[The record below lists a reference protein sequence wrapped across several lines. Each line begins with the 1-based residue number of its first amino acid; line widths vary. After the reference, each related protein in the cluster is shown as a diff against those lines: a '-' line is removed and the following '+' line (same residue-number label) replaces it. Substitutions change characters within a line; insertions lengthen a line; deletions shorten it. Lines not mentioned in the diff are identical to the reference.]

1 MSGKKSYKSYT
12 KFVGGSGKILVI
24 VESPGKVKK
33 IQDILGDDYI
43 VTASVGHIIDLA
55 SDKMSVEINNN
66 FTPNYQTLK
75 GKEGVISDIKK
86 LAAKTDDVLLATDE
100 DREGEMI
107 AWSLAYVLKL
117 KDAKRIT
124 FNSITEQEILNAVA
138 KPRKIDDNLV
148 DAQKT
153 RRILDRIV
161 GYEISPILWK
171 SIGQALSAGRVQSVV
186 VKLILDREEEIE
198 EFMKNKLKSYF
209 IINGKFL
216 DKKDVDFMTN
226 LYTTKKQS
234 IKLDDDEEDKKE
246 KDKEDENV
254 DNSSGKLLKGSKAII
269 EDRKKTQEILE
280 KMVGAVFTI
289 GGIGT
294 KKSFRKPS
302 PPFTT
307 STLQQEAARKLG
319 FSIKRTMTAAQHLY
333 EAGHITYMRTDS
345 VSLSKE
351 AMDKINKYVLST
363 FGKEYSNPTE
373 YKGKSANTQEAHE
386 AVRPTHIEVKKLE
399 EKGKILSDEVRL
411 YELIWKRSV
420 ASQMKPAIFN
430 INTTQI
436 LISTLKDY
444 YFTTQVSTV
453 LFNGFLAVYNI
464 KNVEEDGETNDDTK
478 SISLPEVGK
487 IIKYKEIIGDELY
500 SKPPTRYN
508 EASLVN
514 KLDPENLNIG
524 RPSTYA
530 AIIGKIQEK
539 EYVVKQDHPGIE
551 KDAVTLLLSNKKI
564 EEESK
569 KILIGKDLNKLT
581 PTNMGRIVTKYLVKY
596 FPDIMDYKFTS
607 DMEETL
613 DKIAEGRNKWVKV
626 LDDFYKDFHKTVE
639 NLAKSE
645 IKVLDE
651 NKRVLG
657 KDKDGNN
664 VVATT
669 RKYGPV
675 VYIENEKGKS
685 LNMAPIKI
693 PLTLDTITLKEALE
707 VLAYPKILGKID
719 KKEIKLYKGKFGYYV
734 KYGDDNI
741 SLAKLNIEDESEI
754 TIDKIKELI
763 EEKKKKYL
771 WEGKEGK
778 IIYLVLEG
786 PYGRFINVT
795 DKSKKTN
802 KSLNVKL
809 PEDVKIEELT
819 MDKIKTLVEEG
830 KKNKFKKRT
839 GAKKEGEKKEEQV
852 ENKGEVK
859 QARAKSGTTTKTTK
873 TKTKTTTTK
882 TKVANPEKKVRKV
895 KKE

>member
-1 MSGKKSYKSYT
+1 MATKKTYKKTS

-55 SDKMSVEINNN
+55 SNNMSIEIKNN
-66 FTPNYQTLK
+66 FKPIYQTLEGK
-75 GKEGVISDIKK
+75 GNVIGDIEK
-86 LAAKTDDVLLATDE
+86 LASKTNDVLLATDE

-107 AWSLAYVLKL
+107 AWSLAYVLNL
-117 KDAKRIT
+117 KNPKRIT
-124 FNSITEQEILNAVA
+124 FNSITEQEILNAV
-138 KPRKIDDNLV
+138 KNPRKIDDNLV

-171 SIGQALSAGRVQSVV
+171 SIGQSLSAGRVQSVV

-198 EFMKNKLKSYF
+198 YFIKNKLKSYY
-209 IINGKFL
+209 IINGIFY
-216 DKKDVDFMTN
+216 DKKNVDFLSN
-226 LYTTKKQS
+226 LYTTKKQT
-234 IKLDDDEEDKKE
+234 IKLEEDDDKQDNKKEED
-246 KDKEDENV
+246 NI
-254 DNSSGKLLKGSKAII
+254 DNSSGKLLKGSKAVI
-269 EDRKKTQEILE
+269 EDKKKALE
-280 KMVGAVFTI
+280 LLTLMSGAKYTI

-333 EAGHITYMRTDS
+333 EVGHITYMRTDS

-351 AMDKINKYVLST
+351 AMDKINKYVLT
-363 FGKEYSNPTE
+363 TYGKEYSNPTE

-386 AVRPTHIEVKKLE
+386 AVRPTHIEVRSLD
-399 EKGKILSDEVRL
+399 EKGKILSDEIRL

-464 KNVEEDGETNDDTK
+464 KNVEEDGEINDDTK
-478 SISLPEVGK
+478 SINLPEVGK
-487 IIKYKEIIGDELY
+487 EIKYKEIIGDELY

-539 EYVVKQDHPGIE
+539 EYVVKQDHNGIE
-551 KDAVTLLLSNKKI
+551 KEAVTLTLKNKKI
-564 EEESK
+564 NEESK
-569 KILIGKDLNKLT
+569 KLLIGKDLNKLT

-607 DMEETL
+607 DMEDKL
-613 DKIAEGRNKWVKV
+613 DNIAEGNNKWVKV

-639 NLAKSE
+639 NLVKSE

-664 VVATT
+664 IIATT

-675 VYIENEKGKS
+675 VYIEDSKGKS
-685 LNMAPIKI
+685 INMAPIKI
-693 PLTLDTITLKEALE
+693 PLTIDSITIKDALE
-707 VLAYPKILGKID
+707 ILAYPKILGKYE
-719 KKEIKLYKGKFGYYV
+719 KKEVKLFKGKYGFYV
-734 KYGDDNI
+734 KIGDDNI

-754 TIDKIKELI
+754 TMDKINELI

-778 IIYLVLEG
+778 VIYLVLEG

-802 KSLNVKL
+802 KPLNVKL
-809 PEDVKIEELT
+809 PEEVKIEELT

-839 GAKKEGEKKEEQV
+839 GFKKDTDKKEES
-852 ENKGEVK
+852 K
-859 QARAKSGTTTKTTK
+859 QSRTKK
-873 TKTKTTTTK
+873 II
-882 TKVANPEKKVRKV
+882 KK
-895 KKE
+895 

>member
-1 MSGKKSYKSYT
+1 MSKKMS
-12 KFVGGSGKILVI
+12 KFIGGSGKILVI
-24 VESPGKVKK
+24 VESPGKIKK

-43 VTASVGHIIDLA
+43 VTASVGHILDLA
-55 SDKMSVEINNN
+55 SDKMSVDIKNN
-66 FTPNYQTLK
+66 FEPEYIGLT
-75 GKEGVISDIKK
+75 GKDTVINDIKK
-86 LAAKTDDVLLATDE
+86 LASKTDDVLLATDE

-107 AWSLAYVLKL
+107 AWSLAYILNLKN
-117 KDAKRIT
+117 AKRIT
-124 FNSITEQEILNAVA
+124 FNSITSEELLKAV
-138 KPRKIDDNLV
+138 KSPRKIDDNLV

-198 EFMKNKLKSYF
+198 EFIKTKLKSHF

-216 DKKDVDFMTN
+216 DTKNVDFIAN
-226 LYTTKKQS
+226 LYTTKKS
-234 IKLDDDEEDKKE
+234 KVIVDDEDEKKDEKKDVKEED
-246 KDKEDENV
+246 DKSE
-254 DNSSGKLLKGSKAII
+254 GTLLKGSKALI
-269 EDRKKTQEILE
+269 EDKQTTLKLLKEMM
-280 KMVGAVFTI
+280 KAKFTI

-307 STLQQEAARKLG
+307 STLQQESARKLG

-351 AMDKINKYVLST
+351 AMDKINKYVLTT

-386 AVRPTHIEVKKLE
+386 AVRPTHVEVRKIE
-399 EKGKILSDEVRL
+399 EKGKILSDEVKL
-411 YELIWKRSV
+411 YELIWKRSI

-464 KNVEEDGETNDDTK
+464 KNVEDDGENNDDTK
-478 SISLPEVGK
+478 SISLPAVGK
-487 IIKYKEIIGDELY
+487 EINYKEIIGEELY
-500 SKPPTRYN
+500 NKPPSRYN

-530 AIIGKIQEK
+530 SIIGKIQEK
-539 EYVVKQDHPGIE
+539 EYVVKQDHQGIE
-551 KDAVTLLLSNKKI
+551 KDTITLILKNKNISEESNKVT
-564 EEESK
+564 
-569 KILIGKDLNKLT
+569 IGKELSKLT
-581 PTNMGRIVTKYLVKY
+581 PTNIGKVVTKYLVQY

-607 DMEETL
+607 DMEDKL
-613 DKIAEGRNKWVKV
+613 DNIAEGKSKWIKV
-626 LDDFYKDFHKTVE
+626 LDEFYKDFHPVVE
-639 NLAKSE
+639 KLIAE
-645 IKVLDE
+645 KVRFMDID
-651 NKRVLG
+651 KKIIG

-664 VVATT
+664 IVVTT
-669 RKYGPV
+669 KKYGPV
-675 VYIENEKGKS
+675 VFIEDNKGKS
-685 LNMAPIKI
+685 LNMAPIKV
-693 PLTLDTITLKEALE
+693 PLTTDNITLKDALE
-707 VLAYPKILGKID
+707 ILSYPKSLGKID
-719 KKEIKLYKGKFGYYV
+719 RKEIKLYKGKFGFYV
-734 KYGDDNI
+734 KFGDENI
-741 SLAKLNIEDESEI
+741 SLAKLNIENEEDI
-754 TIDKIKELI
+754 TLDKIKELI

-771 WEGKEGK
+771 WEGKDGK
-778 IIYLVLEG
+778 ITYLVLEG
-786 PYGRFINVT
+786 PYGKFINVT

-802 KSLNVKL
+802 KPLNVKL

-819 MDKIKTLVEEG
+819 LDKIKTLVEEG
-830 KKNKFKKRT
+830 KKNKFRKKSKPSET
-839 GAKKEGEKKEEQV
+839 KTDKKEVGEKT
-852 ENKGEVK
+852 EVK
-859 QARAKSGTTTKTTK
+859 QQARTKKTSKKTSTK
-873 TKTKTTTTK
+873 NTDKKPR
-882 TKVANPEKKVRKV
+882 AIKKVV
-895 KKE
+895 KK